1 MPLFCRYVKA
11 NIRIKSVIPEIQYD
25 EIDSFCRECS
35 DVKEAQELLDLINTV
50 LSVCRKR
57 WCVFSVLNEH

>member
-50 LSVCRKR
+50 LRVCHKR
-57 WCVFSVLNEH
+57 